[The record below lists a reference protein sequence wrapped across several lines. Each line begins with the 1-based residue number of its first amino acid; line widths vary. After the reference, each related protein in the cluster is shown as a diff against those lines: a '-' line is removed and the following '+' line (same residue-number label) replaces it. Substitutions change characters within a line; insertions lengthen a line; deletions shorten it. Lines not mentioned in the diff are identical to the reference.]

1 MEWDEFTS
9 FIVDNGMHGAE
20 ADTYTIN
27 QCVGV
32 AVVVAA
38 NELLLTQEC
47 APAVLQVPPSQHVP
61 RLDQTLCAH

>member
-32 AVVVAA
+32 AVVAA
-38 NELLLTQEC
+38 ASELVLTQCTCC
-47 APAVLQVPPSQHVP
+47 AAGT
-61 RLDQTLCAH
+61 TLSTRTST